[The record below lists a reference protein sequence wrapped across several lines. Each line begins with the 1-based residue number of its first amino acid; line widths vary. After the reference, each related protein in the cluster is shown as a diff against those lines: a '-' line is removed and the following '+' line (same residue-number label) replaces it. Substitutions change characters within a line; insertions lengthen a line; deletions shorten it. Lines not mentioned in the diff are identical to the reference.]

1 MHVLIVDD
9 DAETRELVASALRR
23 EGHRSTPAS
32 GPADALHAIA
42 EVVFDVIVLDVML
55 GEASGLDL
63 CAEIRGGGLQTPI
76 LFLSA
81 RGTVGARVDGL
92 DAGGDDYL
100 AKPFAVRELLA
111 RIRALGRRGPSLRP
125 TVVRAGEVQLDFTA
139 RKAFVAGREVPVTS
153 REWDVL
159 RVLSDARGRVVSFD
173 DILDRSWGEVSVKTR
188 ASLEVIMSRLRRKL
202 DPDGVRGLIRTA
214 RGLGYSLE
222 PES

>member
-9 DAETRELVASALRR
+9 DEETLELVASALRR
-23 EGHRSTPAS
+23 DGHRSTEAS
-32 GPADALHAIA
+32 DAASARRAVA
-42 EVVFDVIVLDVML
+42 EAKFDVIVLDVML
-55 GEASGLDL
+55 GASSGLHL
-63 CAEIRGGGLQTPI
+63 CAEIRRMEVATPI

-111 RIRALGRRGPSLRP
+111 RIRALGRRGPSLRAD
-125 TVVRAGEVQLDFTA
+125 TVQSGEVLLDFTA
-139 RKAFVAGREVPVTS
+139 RKAFVAGTEVPVTS

-159 RVLSDARGRVVSFD
+159 RVLADARGRVVSFD
-173 DILDRSWGEVSVKTR
+173 DILERSWGEASEKTR

-202 DPDGVRGLIRTA
+202 AVDGGRELIRTA

-222 PES
+222 AAP

>member
-9 DAETRELVASALRR
+9 DEETLGLVASALRR
-23 EGHRSTPAS
+23 DGHRSSLAT
-32 GPADALHAIA
+32 GPEQALRAIA
-42 EVVFDVIVLDVML
+42 EASFDVIVLDVML
-55 GEASGLDL
+55 GDRSGLDL
-63 CAEIRGGGLQTPI
+63 CAELRRTELHTPI

-81 RGTVGARVDGL
+81 RGTVAARVDGL

-125 TVVRAGEVQLDFTA
+125 TLVQVGAVRLDFTA
-139 RKAFVAGREVPVTS
+139 RKAFVAEREVPVTA

-159 RVLSDARGRVVSFD
+159 RVLADAHGRVVSFD
-173 DILDRSWGEVSVKTR
+173 DILDRSWGEVSEKTR

-202 DPDGVRGLIRTA
+202 EVDGHPALFRTA
-214 RGLGYSLE
+214 RGLGYALE
-222 PES
+222 SE

>member
-9 DAETRELVASALRR
+9 DEETLELVASTLRR
-23 EGHRSTPAS
+23 EGHRSTPAT
-32 GPADALHAIA
+32 GPEEALRAVA
-42 EVVFDVIVLDVML
+42 AGEFDVIVLDVML
-55 GEASGLDL
+55 GQASGLEL
-63 CAEIRGGGLQTPI
+63 CAELRRREVQAPI

-100 AKPFAVRELLA
+100 PKPFAVRELLA

-125 TVVRAGEVQLDFTA
+125 SVLRAGEVLLDFTA
-139 RKAFVAGREVPVTS
+139 RKAFVAGREVPVTA

-159 RVLSDARGRVVSFD
+159 RVLADARGRVVSFD
-173 DILDRSWGEVSVKTR
+173 DILERSWGEVSEKTR

-202 DPDGVRGLIRTA
+202 DAGSERGLVRTVRGF
-214 RGLGYSLE
+214 GYALELE
-222 PES
+222 P

>member
-9 DAETRELVASALRR
+9 DAETLELVASALRR
-23 EGHRSTPAS
+23 EGHRSTLAS
-32 GPADALHAIA
+32 GPQEAMQAIA
-42 EVVFDVIVLDVML
+42 EASFDVIVLDVML

-63 CAEIRGGGLQTPI
+63 CAEIRGSELQTPI

-81 RGTVGARVDGL
+81 RGTVGARVHGL

-125 TVVRAGEVQLDFTA
+125 TIVRAGEVQLDFTA

-159 RVLSDARGRVVSFD
+159 RVLADARGRVVSFD

-202 DPDGVRGLIRTA
+202 DPDGDRGLIRTA

-222 PES
+222 CEP